1 MNEKADIKNMELAE
15 LTAFLTELGEKS
27 FRAKQI
33 FAWIYRG
40 ARDFSEMT
48 DLSAALRESLA
59 ERAEIRGAEILRVQK
74 SESDGTR
81 KYLFGLK
88 DGNAVESVFMK
99 YRHGSSVC
107 VSSQAGCRMGCRFCA
122 SGINGL
128 VRNLTAGE
136 IADQLIAIRRDTG
149 ERIGSVVIMGTGEP
163 FDNYDQL
170 CRFLRMIHTKE
181 GLNLSFR
188 SITVSTCGLVP
199 KIRRFTEEFPQ
210 VNLAI
215 SLHASNGED
224 RSRLMPV
231 NDSFPMDELLAAC
244 REHERKTGRRVTFEY
259 TLVNGT
265 NDRRENAEELAES
278 LRGTLCHVNLIPL
291 NQFKE
296 TGLAGTDRK
305 SAEQFRQILVRRGI
319 PATVRR
325 ELGSDIDA
333 ACGQLRLE
341 EAKKENRE

>member
-15 LTAFLTELGEKS
+15 LTSFLTELGEKP

-33 FAWIYRG
+33 YAWLYRG
-40 ARDFSEMT
+40 VREFSEMT
-48 DLSAALRESLA
+48 DLSAALREKL
-59 ERAEIRGAEILRVQK
+59 ELRAEIRSAEILRIQK
-74 SESDGTR
+74 SKKDGTR
-81 KYLFGLK
+81 KYLFGLS

-99 YRHGSSVC
+99 YQYGNSVC

-136 IADQLIAIRRDTG
+136 IADQIISIERDTG
-149 ERIGSVVIMGTGEP
+149 ERIGNVVIMGTGEP
-163 FDNYDQL
+163 LDNYQQL
-170 CRFLRMIHTKE
+170 CRFLRMIHAKE
-181 GLNLSFR
+181 GLNLSLR

-199 KIRRFTEEFPQ
+199 KIRQFAEDFPQ

-215 SLHASNGED
+215 SLHASNGVD

-231 NDSFPMDELLAAC
+231 NDSYPMDELLAAC
-244 REHERKTGRRVTFEY
+244 RDHERKTGRRITFEY
-259 TLVNGT
+259 TLVKGV
-265 NDRRENAEELAES
+265 NDRRENAEELVAA
-278 LRGTLCHVNLIPL
+278 LKGTLCHVNLIPL
-291 NQFKE
+291 NQVKE

-305 SAEQFRQILVRRGI
+305 SAEQFREILERRGI

-341 EAKKENRE
+341 EAKKENLE